1 MGVMDATTSRV
12 LVGGWRWV
20 LQGGCLEA
28 SCEDPGQDQGC
39 RGAGAHLRC
48 FRVLIWDV
56 VRSDGF
62 SCTGGTRVVVLGG
75 TGWHH
80 TGMAVQRV
88 LSPT

>member
-1 MGVMDATTSRV
+1 MGLMDATTSKV

-20 LQGGCLEA
+20 LRGGCLAA
-28 SCEDPGQDQGC
+28 SCGDPGQDQGC
-39 RGAGAHLRC
+39 HGAGAHLWWAQ
-48 FRVLIWDV
+48 VLIWDV

-62 SCTGGTRVVVLGG
+62 SCTGGTRVVALGEI
-75 TGWHH
+75 GWHC